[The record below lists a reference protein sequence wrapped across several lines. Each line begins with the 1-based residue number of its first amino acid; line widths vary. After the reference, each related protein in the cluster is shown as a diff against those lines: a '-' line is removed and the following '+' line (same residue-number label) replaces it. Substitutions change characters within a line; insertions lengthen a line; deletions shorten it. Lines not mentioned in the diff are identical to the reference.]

1 MLGCL
6 GCVITR
12 PIKKKKLWKAKI
24 HPYLL
29 SQVLVPLRICK
40 FPALL
45 SSVLSSGASWAGLWP
60 HWPHDITWS
69 LRRWYGVKKL
79 PSKKQAQGMGREGW
93 GTWKGQPRN
102 SGRELGKDP
111 GRLSGRICAA
121 CSETLS
127 LHLDRCPW
135 VEPTIALNQCA
146 LVELS
151 IKLFISLPH
160 RWFLILLLKEF
171 VSPDRLINTKM

>member
-1 MLGCL
+1 MPGCL

-12 PIKKKKLWKAKI
+12 PIKKKKLQKAKA
-24 HPYLL
+24 HPYLP

-40 FPALL
+40 CPALL
-45 SSVLSSGASWAGLWP
+45 SSGLSSGASWAGLWP

-69 LRRWYGVKKL
+69 SRRWYGVKKHCL
-79 PSKKQAQGMGREGW
+79 LRSRPKARGGKIGGHG
-93 GTWKGQPRN
+93 KGN
-102 SGRELGKDP
+102 LETVAGSLGKDP
-111 GRLSGRICAA
+111 GRSSGRICAA

-135 VEPTIALNQCA
+135 VEPAVALNQCA

-151 IKLFISLPH
+151 IKLFILLPH
-160 RWFLILLLKEF
+160 RWFLILLLKDF
-171 VSPDRLINTKM
+171 CQPW